1 METPDGGGRRCD
13 GMKTGP
19 SVPWPSIL
27 YLSLPATGIKGKEK
41 EGIIGESLE
50 WMINPLQMMDDG
62 EQGREMDSW
71 LRTFGSYHRS
81 RSFFIFSFIF
91 FCFYH
96 VFLFSIHV
104 GSPEIILEKRPNPF
118 LFLCLSSLLRIWNA
132 RKRRDTERKGCE
144 WGYERERKERAV
156 EGRRWMGWR
165 KGNCKDM
172 TQPII
177 SFPSLFPGFLH
188 LPGHHIPFPFA
199 SLLSVGCCHRSYWR
213 GDKGSTQHTNEGNER
228 VREGKEWREVTAG
241 NKWHD
246 FPHPAPFPL
255 PRKGIDRRATR
266 RRRGKR
272 REG

>member
-104 GSPEIILEKRPNPF
+104 GSPEIILEKRPVLYPIPSYLLPSFLIHCQDLTKGKAWEARKKTNCRFPNPF
-118 LFLCLSSLLRIWNA
+118 HSLSSFVIPLQI
-132 RKRRDTERKGCE
+132 
-144 WGYERERKERAV
+144 KETDECSGLSHHR
-156 EGRRWMGWR
+156 
-165 KGNCKDM
+165 
-172 TQPII
+172 
-177 SFPSLFPGFLH
+177 SLAFAHSLIPRQLTDHH
-188 LPGHHIPFPFA
+188 LPGF
-199 SLLSVGCCHRSYWR
+199 S
-213 GDKGSTQHTNEGNER
+213 
-228 VREGKEWREVTAG
+228 
-241 NKWHD
+241 
-246 FPHPAPFPL
+246 
-255 PRKGIDRRATR
+255 RR
-266 RRRGKR
+266 
-272 REG
+272 

>member
-177 SFPSLFPGFLH
+177 SHCHLFY
-188 LPGHHIPFPFA
+188 
-199 SLLSVGCCHRSYWR
+199 LLLGHRSRLYKSLYLRPMNDPTHSLRSSTDTQWR
-213 GDKGSTQHTNEGNER
+213 DERTVSAGGS
-228 VREGKEWREVTAG
+228 EGKAKR
-241 NKWHD
+241 
-246 FPHPAPFPL
+246 PHPAPFI
-255 PRKGIDRRATR
+255 G
-266 RRRGKR
+266 RG
-272 REG
+272 

>member
-1 METPDGGGRRCD
+1 MRERVHGWSQHEREKRAIS
-13 GMKTGP
+13 P
-19 SVPWPSIL
+19 SFTFPYL
-27 YLSLPATGIKGKEK
+27 YLLSLPSTAERWRTRNAIRIPFTSLFLLFFLPCLSLRIDWKEK
-41 EGIIGESLE
+41 GEG
-50 WMINPLQMMDDG
+50 
-62 EQGREMDSW
+62 
-71 LRTFGSYHRS
+71 
-81 RSFFIFSFIF
+81 
-91 FCFYH
+91 
-96 VFLFSIHV
+96 
-104 GSPEIILEKRPNPF
+104 KR
-118 LFLCLSSLLRIWNA
+118 
-132 RKRRDTERKGCE
+132 D
-144 WGYERERKERAV
+144 RERR